1 MLSPRFLRPHPT
13 LGALSLALAL
23 CLGGCGGGETPTSW
37 TADETDILVE
47 RGGCTDSIRVDLFL
61 DATSSM
67 SGYAAAPGS
76 VYLQFLDNLESA
88 ISGAWA
94 DDSVRFYKFGTTVR
108 RIDRDEFRG
117 AREAAFYRERGIF
130 TTTNIDA
137 VIDRVGHGRVGVIV
151 TDLFQ
156 DDGDINVMVASVKAR
171 VLQQGLAAGILA
183 LSSPF
188 DGRIYDAPGGPY
200 NYTST
205 ADPSTQRPF
214 YALMFG
220 DAACLRR
227 LYDALRAQSFVTD
240 EHFLLL
246 DRTLI
251 EDYAVTLDKTRDAQD
266 LNRRTSPGENAFAF
280 DVRPEGEGGTLEGTV
295 VLDREATAPDVNA
308 DRLALEVFRKV
319 RSPQPTDS
327 ARSDDLRL
335 RRVERRGDTLAVTFD
350 YTLAE
355 EGRYTYLARLR
366 AGDIGGLVPPAWVR
380 ELSST
385 NPTATR
391 DPNKTLNLEK
401 FVADLAQAAASA
413 HRPVLAQFTLDV
425 TKR

>member
-1 MLSPRFLRPHPT
+1 MLTPLLSRPHAT
-13 LGALSLALAL
+13 VSALLFALALAV
-23 CLGGCGGGETPTSW
+23 GGCGGGEAPASW
-37 TADETDILVE
+37 AADPTDILVE
-47 RGGCTDSIRVDLFL
+47 RAGCTDSIRVDLFL

-108 RIDRDEFRG
+108 RIDRDEFRT

-137 VIDRVGHGRVGVIV
+137 VIDRVGPGRVGVIV

-156 DDGDINVMVASVKAR
+156 DDGDINVMVAEVKEH
-171 VLQQGLAAGILA
+171 VFQENLAAGVLA
-183 LSSPF
+183 LGSPF
-188 DGRIYDAPGGPY
+188 AGRIYDAPGGPY
-200 NYTST
+200 DYSSTS
-205 ADPSTQRPF
+205 DPSSLRPF

-227 LYDALRAQSFVTD
+227 LNDALGSQPFISD

-246 DRTLI
+246 DRRLV
-251 EDYAVTLDKTRDAQD
+251 EDYDVALDKTRDSQE
-266 LNRRTSPGENAFAF
+266 LNRRASPGENAFAF
-280 DVRPEGEGGTLEGTV
+280 DVRPEGEGGTLEGTI
-295 VLDREATAPDVNA
+295 VLAREAAAPDVNA
-308 DRLALEVFRKV
+308 ARLDLEVFRKV

-327 ARSDDLRL
+327 VRSDDLRL
-335 RRVERRGDTLAVTFD
+335 RSAERRGDTLGVTFD
-350 YTLAE
+350 YTLGD

-366 AGDIGGLVPPAWVR
+366 AGDIGGLVPPDWVR

-385 NPTATR
+385 NPTAAQ